1 MVFPLIKRSNT
12 SIWRTDPP
20 TDKNPLHFFLFASR
34 PHWQSA
40 ALAIVLAAGAAAVS
54 ASVAYVFK
62 LIANAALALQNG
74 GSFEPLFIWC
84 GASIALLAIAKVFW
98 RVSGFA
104 AARWATGASATARF
118 ALISYVTLHS
128 HAYFTERFAGS
139 IMNKIRHAATG
150 MREVVDI
157 FLWEFLELGVNVIVS
172 FIIAFTVSGLVAGIF
187 LVWVVIILGINAY
200 LGLKRVPLA
209 IEAHNVET
217 LINGA
222 TVDLLTN
229 VSAMQEYARRSYE
242 MERLRSMTERR
253 RHAHLRSWFF
263 GEWTRVINSVLLV
276 VFGIAMVL
284 TTVSLAARGLVT
296 LGDVL
301 LVVTIIFRIEGLL
314 QSLGSNFNK
323 FAETWGEIQE
333 SLEEIIEPHEI
344 PDKEGAAELKVPLG
358 VIDINGISFAYGRHR
373 IFDGLDLHIAMYNR
387 VGIVGRSGAGKS
399 TLMRLLLHH
408 HDLASGTITIDGQ
421 DIASVTQESVRN
433 AIAIVPQEPLLF
445 HRTIAE
451 NIAYGN
457 PKASKKDIERAA
469 KSAQAHEFIS
479 RLQDGYQSLVGERG
493 IKLSGGE
500 RQRIAIARAILKNAP
515 ILLLDEATSSLD
527 SESEV
532 AIQKALAELMK
543 GKTVIAIA
551 HRLSTLRG
559 MDRLIVLDQGK
570 IIEEGTHEELVAR
583 GGTYAELWQ
592 HQAGGFI
599 GEG

>member
-1 MVFPLIKRSNT
+1 M
-12 SIWRTDPP
+12 WRTDPP
-20 TDKNPLHFFLFASR
+20 TDKKPLRFFLFASR
-34 PHWQSA
+34 PHWRA
-40 ALAIVLAAGAAAVS
+40 ALLSITLAGFAAAVS

-62 LIANAALALQNG
+62 LIANAALALQHG
-74 GSFEPLFIWC
+74 GSFQPLFVWC
-84 GASIALLAIAKVFW
+84 AASIALLAVAKVLW
-98 RVSGFA
+98 RTGGFA
-104 AARWATGASATARF
+104 AARWATGASATGRY

-139 IMNKIRHAATG
+139 IMNKIRHASTG
-150 MREVVDI
+150 MREITDI

-172 FIIAFTVSGLVAGIF
+172 FIIAFTVNPLVAWIF
-187 LVWVVIILGINAY
+187 FGWVALIIGINAY

-209 IEAHNVET
+209 AEAHDIET
-217 LINGA
+217 MINGA

-229 VSAMQEYARRSYE
+229 VSAMQEYARRAYE

-253 RHAHLRSWFF
+253 RYAHLASWRF

-276 VFGIAMVL
+276 VFGLAMVF
-284 TTVSLAARGLVT
+284 TVVSLAQRSLVS

-323 FAETWGEIQE
+323 FAETWGEIRE

-344 PDKEGAAELKVPLG
+344 PDKPGAAELKVPLG
-358 VIDINGISFAYGRHR
+358 VIDINSVSFSYGAYRV
-373 IFDGLDLHIAMYNR
+373 FENLDLHIPMYQR
-387 VGIVGRSGAGKS
+387 IGLVGRSGAGKS

-408 HDLASGTITIDGQ
+408 HDLQSGSIKIDGQ
-421 DIASVTQESVRN
+421 DVAGVTQESLRN
-433 AIAIVPQEPLLF
+433 AIAVVPQEPLLF
-445 HRTIAE
+445 HRSISE

-457 PKASKKDIERAA
+457 PKASQEDIERAA
-469 KSAQAHEFIS
+469 KLAQAHDFVM
-479 RLQDGYQSLVGERG
+479 RLQLGYESLVGERG
-493 IKLSGGE
+493 VKLSGGE

-527 SESEV
+527 SESEL
-532 AIQKALAELMK
+532 AIQQALAELMK

-559 MDRLIVLDQGK
+559 MDRLVVLDRGT
-570 IIEEGTHEELVAR
+570 IIEEGTHEQLVSA
-583 GGTYAELWQ
+583 GGTYAELWR
-592 HQAGGFI
+592 HQAGGFLQD
-599 GEG
+599 